1 MKNAS
6 HSEAQANNSTPI
18 LSVLAGSSWDACDE
32 NSLAV
37 DGLDAIPYETLEE
50 SGIPRHV
57 ADQLNYRNAT
67 PTDVEEVLTYPI
79 SGCWIVT

>member
-18 LSVLAGSSWDACDE
+18 LSAIVGSSWDACDE

-37 DGLDAIPYETLEE
+37 DGLDAIPYETLEA
-50 SGIPRHV
+50 SGIPRDPEDHGQEQCSLRP
-57 ADQLNYRNAT
+57 A
-67 PTDVEEVLTYPI
+67 VLPNCVNTRLL
-79 SGCWIVT
+79 